1 MPAPRATTTA
11 MMRSRYAAM
20 RPIIGPQPASGKI
33 GGAGL
38 DEASVQLADGLVGPI
53 AWNHPGDSKR
63 RGSGSGGCGDRL
75 RQRFL
80 AGAHILVGEVDPRP
94 HNTDR
99 PQPVHQARAPRESLL
114 ERRFQVRLVVEVLAR
129 DGNLRLA

>member
-38 DEASVQLADGLVGPI
+38 AEASVQLADGLVGPS

-63 RGSGSGGCGDRL
+63 RGSGSGGCDARL

-80 AGAHILVGEVDPRP
+80 AGAHIRVGEVDPRP
-94 HNTDR
+94 HNADR
-99 PQPVHQARAPRESLL
+99 PHPVHPARATRGTLL
-114 ERRFQVRLVVEVLAR
+114 EPR
-129 DGNLRLA
+129 